1 MPTRKAEAEWRGNL
15 AEGSGRL
22 ELGSGAFGLARS
34 HIAPGV
40 IADATTGLGQCSGLE
55 FPANCGAM
63 APPSSGPYPVSSY
76 IRLLSHL

>member
-40 IADATTGLGQCSGLE
+40 IADATTGLGQCPGLE
-55 FPANCGAM
+55 FQPTVAQWPHRHRGHT
-63 APPSSGPYPVSSY
+63 
-76 IRLLSHL
+76 L